1 MKFEIFIFLFGKVL
15 ISGVLKGSTPLIFQ
29 KCKEVGQKVV
39 YAAREFVT
47 VFPWPLFLV
56 KVVGQ
61 MVI

>member
-1 MKFEIFIFLFGKVL
+1 MKFEIFVFLFGKVL

-47 VFPWPLFLV
+47 VFL
-56 KVVGQ
+56 
-61 MVI
+61 